1 MQPYINPYLFQSP
14 CFSNFGNNT
23 TPSIQ
28 NVPSFSSY
36 QAQQLGIAG
45 KYVNDF
51 SEITANDV
59 PMNGMPAVFAKN
71 DRSEIQLR
79 EWNPNGQIVTT
90 LYKPYVE
97 SEQETQQTQ
106 PLFNIK
112 TEVVDP
118 IFGRISE
125 LEDKIDKL
133 SKPVT
138 ASKGVTK

>member
-14 CFSNFGNNT
+14 CFSNFGSNT
-23 TPSIQ
+23 IPNIQ
-28 NVPSFSSY
+28 NASNY
-36 QAQQLGIAG
+36 QAPVGIAG

-51 SEITANDV
+51 NEITANDV

-71 DRSEIQLR
+71 DRTEIQLR

-97 SEQETQQTQ
+97 VKEPEVQQAQ
-106 PLFNIK
+106 PFDIK
-112 TEVVDP
+112 TELIDP

-133 SKPVT
+133 SRPNIVN
-138 ASKGVTK
+138 KGATK